1 MERGI
6 VRGRVASLLRS
17 SEIKPY
23 VLLICTFFCLP
34 QKHPG
39 SLESNDWTYSR
50 GKEVESCIASPT
62 LKITS
67 PKETECGS
75 SSTLS
80 NS

>member
-39 SLESNDWTYSR
+39 SL
-50 GKEVESCIASPT
+50 GLGVGEV
-62 LKITS
+62 
-67 PKETECGS
+67 
-75 SSTLS
+75 
-80 NS
+80 NSEKKDFEKLQVQKSLGCLHSER